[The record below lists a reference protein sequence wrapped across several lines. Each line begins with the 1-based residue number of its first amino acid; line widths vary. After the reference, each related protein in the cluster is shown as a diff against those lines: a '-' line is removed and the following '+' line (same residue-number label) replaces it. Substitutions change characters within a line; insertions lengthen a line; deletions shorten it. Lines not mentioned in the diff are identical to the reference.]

1 MKTPLLLL
9 SAVWSV
15 RSVESVTNQAVYKQS
30 CAIWINVMDLYVRS
44 SSGPVLATCFS
55 TGM

>member
-30 CAIWINVMDLYVRS
+30 CAIWINVMDL
-44 SSGPVLATCFS
+44 
-55 TGM
+55 